1 MLYTGKNGTNDK
13 EVFAMDLKS
22 FREDKLKIKTQSAFA
37 ELIGVEQSSVSRWEK
52 DPSSITFEV
61 IQKILE
67 KTGATFDELTGWKK
81 PIPDPLD
88 VEDTWKNV
96 DFTKCTILDYIVS
109 ALEKLGLSE
118 EQKKSYIEDL
128 QKGVVANLVKPKV
141 AIVGRSDTGKSTLI
155 NALLGAEKMP
165 TAWTPTTSIA
175 VYLKHISDRPD
186 FIEEDAWVFSNS
198 NGNENM
204 WNERNLYD
212 EEYCRSWKIASGG
225 VEILRSFGT
234 RQGENYDKEAGSAV
248 IFLDAPIL
256 KTCDIVD
263 LPGFGTET
271 ESDDNITFSAAQK
284 ADVIIYLSQANGF
297 MRIEDITYLKRNI
310 SELPVWEKEDNRL
323 TPLSNLFVVASQA
336 HTVNNG
342 NRTQLTEILDV
353 GCKNLLKTLPSNY
366 WGNRAAISG
375 HQYDSNGYGELR
387 SRFFAYTTDIPEI
400 CTSFNDSLTKILEAL
415 PEIINNR
422 TKEFVKGY
430 VSERK
435 PNLENE
441 IKKYEKILEERD
453 RFVKLLEEIDNNELS
468 RVKENDTRKKTIRSE
483 IDTFRTESLTEF
495 TDYIGNTIN
504 VDSLVAIMRE
514 KGVKN
519 KKDDVELFGSTL
531 QSMIQSECESILKR
545 KSETLAKKTEDY
557 ITAYSESISKP
568 FENNELDID
577 FNAAWAF
584 ATILSK
590 LGMIGGFGTFLA
602 SSISGAFLL
611 AGLGLSLGTSIFGG
625 VLCSSIFGPIGIA
638 FGLLVAG
645 GLGLAKLFGGGW
657 EKSIAKKI
665 VSEFETNKFD
675 DEFRKGIKEYWKQT
689 EDAFNKASE
698 KLDEEW
704 NSYVN
709 NLRDTVNSYDIEEI
723 QRQIAILGNLSS
735 FFDNIPL

>member
-1 MLYTGKNGTNDK
+1 
-13 EVFAMDLKS
+13 MDLKS

-52 DPSSITFEV
+52 DPSSITFDV
-61 IQKILE
+61 ITKILK

-81 PIPDPLD
+81 PVPAPLD
-88 VEDTWKNV
+88 VKDTWKNV
-96 DFTKCTILDYIVS
+96 DFTKHTILEYIIS

-118 EQKKSYIEDL
+118 KQKKDYIEDL
-128 QKGVVANLVKPKV
+128 QKGIMTKFVKPKL

-165 TAWTPTTSIA
+165 VAWTPTTSIA
-175 VYLKHISDRPD
+175 IYLKHISDKPE

-212 EEYCRSWKIASGG
+212 EKYCRSWKIASGG

-248 IFLDAPIL
+248 VFIDSPIL
-256 KTCDIVD
+256 KTCDIMD

-271 ESDDNITFSAAQK
+271 ENDDNITFSTAQK

-310 SELPVWEKEDNRL
+310 SELPVWEEANEN
-323 TPLSNLFVVASQA
+323 PLPPLANLFVVASQA

-342 NRTQLTEILDV
+342 NRAQLSEILNV
-353 GCKNLLKTLPSNY
+353 GCKNLLKTLPPDY
-366 WGNRAAISG
+366 WENRADVSG
-375 HQYDSNGYGELR
+375 HQYDENGYKELR
-387 SRFFAYTTDIPEI
+387 SRFFSYTTDIPEI
-400 CTSFNDSLTKILEAL
+400 CEDFNNSLAQILKTL
-415 PEIINNR
+415 PEIINSR
-422 TKEFVKGY
+422 TKEFVRSY
-430 VSERK
+430 ISERK

-441 IKKYEKILEERD
+441 IKKYEEILSNREQY
-453 RFVKLLEEIDNNELS
+453 VILLEAIDENELK
-468 RVKENDTRKKTIRSE
+468 RVKENDIRKKNIRSE
-483 IDTFRTESLTEF
+483 IDKLRTESLSEF

-504 VDSLVAIMRE
+504 VDSLIAVMRE

-531 QSMIQSECESILKR
+531 QSMIQSECENILKK
-545 KSETLAKKTEDY
+545 KSEILSKETKTY

-568 FENNELDID
+568 FENNDLNID
-577 FNAAWAF
+577 FNAEWTF
-584 ATILSK
+584 AAILSK

-602 SSISGAFLL
+602 SSISAASLL
-611 AGLGLSLGTSIFGG
+611 TGLGLSLTSIFSG
-625 VLCSSIFGPIGIA
+625 VAYSSIFGPIGIA

-657 EKSIAKKI
+657 EKNIAKKI
-665 VSEFETNKFD
+665 VSKFEEHNFD
-675 DEFRKGIKEYWKQT
+675 DDFRKGIKEYWNQT
-689 EDAFNKASE
+689 ESAFNSAAE
-698 KLDEEW
+698 KLDEDW
-704 NSYVN
+704 NYYVN
-709 NLRDTVNSYDIEEI
+709 NLRETVNSYDIEEI